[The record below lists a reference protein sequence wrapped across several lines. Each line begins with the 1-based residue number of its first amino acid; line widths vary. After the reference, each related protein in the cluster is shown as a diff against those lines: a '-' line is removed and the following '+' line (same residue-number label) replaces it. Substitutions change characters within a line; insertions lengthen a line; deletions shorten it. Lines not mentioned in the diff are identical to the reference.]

1 MDERVAKWPEK
12 SLSAKHA
19 SPGVSP
25 VDLSRES
32 DLDLMARLQN
42 GQQEALSPLFDRY
55 HRLVVNISTKIL
67 RDRAEAED
75 VMQEVFLAIYQ
86 RADRFDAEKG
96 SPKNWIIQ
104 FTYHKSL
111 NRRKYLALRGALQD
125 SHIEELESRDDCYSQ
140 RAESADDYSPE
151 EMLSVVRQ
159 GLEDLTPKQREV
171 VQLVCFEGLLLR
183 EIADR
188 TKEPLGNVRHHY
200 YRGIAKLR
208 EHVKG
213 SFELQEK
220 MRAARGG
227 EQ

>member
-1 MDERVAKWPEK
+1 MDERIAKWPEK

-19 SPGVSP
+19 SAGLSP
-25 VDLSRES
+25 VDLSKES
-32 DLDLMARLQN
+32 DLDLMARLQD

-55 HRLVVNISTKIL
+55 HRLVVSISTKIL

-86 RADRFDAEKG
+86 RADRFDPDKG

-111 NRRKYLALRGALQD
+111 NRRKYLALRGAFQD
-125 SHIEELESRDDCYSQ
+125 NDIEQLESPENSYSP
-140 RAESADDYSPE
+140 RAGTTDEFTPE
-151 EMLSVVRQ
+151 EMHAVIRQ

-183 EIADR
+183 EIAER
-188 TKEPLGNVRHHY
+188 MKEPLGNVRHHY

-208 EHVKG
+208 DHAKAG
-213 SFELQEK
+213 FELQEK
-220 MRAARGG
+220 MRAAQGG
-227 EQ
+227 EK

>member
-1 MDERVAKWPEK
+1 MDERVAKWPQK
-12 SLSAKHA
+12 SLSAKRA
-19 SPGVSP
+19 SPGLSP
-25 VDLSRES
+25 IDLSKES

-55 HRLVVNISTKIL
+55 HRLVISISAKIL

-125 SHIEELESRDDCYSQ
+125 NQIEELESPDRSYSQ
-140 RAESADDYSPE
+140 RAESADEYSPE
-151 EMLSVVRQ
+151 EVLAVVRQ

-183 EIADR
+183 GIAER

-200 YRGIAKLR
+200 YRGIAKLKD
-208 EHVKG
+208 HAKA

-227 EQ
+227 EK